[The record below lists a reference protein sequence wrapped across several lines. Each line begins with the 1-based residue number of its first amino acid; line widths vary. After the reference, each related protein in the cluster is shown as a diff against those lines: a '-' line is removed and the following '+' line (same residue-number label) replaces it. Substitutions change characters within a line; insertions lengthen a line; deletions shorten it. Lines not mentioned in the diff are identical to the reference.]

1 MLQPAHA
8 TKHLPILQYG
18 PFTLAQSDNGLSNGT
33 ALWLGA
39 QVLSAYLTALNLPV
53 GRALE
58 LGSGI
63 GLSSLTLAALG
74 WSVVATDLPDVID
87 AVLAKNVAAN
97 DVHQRILVQHLDW
110 THSQVLTEDPVYDL
124 IITADTIYS
133 PSLIRPLLDT
143 IHAFATRSPRA
154 HLFVC
159 LERRDP
165 PLIDSFFAQAH
176 QLGFRTDQIP
186 SRKLS
191 KALKKAGIEWSRE
204 DWEGIQLWK
213 LRLS

>member
-1 MLQPAHA
+1 M
-8 TKHLPILQYG
+8 
-18 PFTLAQSDNGLSNGT
+18 
-33 ALWLGA
+33 
-39 QVLSAYLTALNLPV
+39 
-53 GRALE
+53 
-58 LGSGI
+58 
-63 GLSSLTLAALG
+63 G

-87 AVLAKNVAAN
+87 AVLAQNVAAN
-97 DVHQRILVQHLDW
+97 DIHQRILVRPLDW
-110 THSQVLTEDPVYDL
+110 THSQVLTEHPPYDL

-159 LERRDP
+159 LEQRDP
-165 PLIDSFFAQAH
+165 PLIASFFAQAH

-191 KALKKAGIEWSRE
+191 KALKKAGIEWPRE